1 MISMRFRRKSN
12 RSQKNRPTTTRL
24 FLGPK
29 VSLAPQGG
37 SGSKKDIS
45 NSYEISK
52 VKLHFLG
59 GEQKGNNSGGC
70 KI

>member
-1 MISMRFRRKSN
+1 MVHEKV
-12 RSQKNRPTTTRL
+12 KDHKRPIHTTLTRP
-24 FLGPK
+24 FLDPK
-29 VSLAPQGG
+29 VTLAPQGG

-52 VKLHFLG
+52 VKLHSLG